1 MSTRSQRRRLPG
13 ETLEVKQGTLFINGA
28 LLDDEHGMQ
37 PGLLLITK
45 GKLLAGDFAIL
56 GVNRYPCLTEQF
68 LNSDQSA
75 VQSVTESL
83 SFTKI

>member
-1 MSTRSQRRRLPG
+1 
-13 ETLEVKQGTLFINGA
+13 
-28 LLDDEHGMQ
+28 MQ

-83 SFTKI
+83 SFTKIWFPANTG

>member
-1 MSTRSQRRRLPG
+1 
-13 ETLEVKQGTLFINGA
+13 
-28 LLDDEHGMQ
+28 MQ